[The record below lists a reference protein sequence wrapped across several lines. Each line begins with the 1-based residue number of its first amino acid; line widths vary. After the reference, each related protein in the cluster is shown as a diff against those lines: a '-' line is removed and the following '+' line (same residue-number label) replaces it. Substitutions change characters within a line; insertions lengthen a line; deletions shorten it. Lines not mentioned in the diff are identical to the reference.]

1 MIEVGEAN
9 GIRVLRLA
17 HGKASALDLEL
28 VLALRDAYRQAD
40 ADKVR
45 AVVLTGSGHI
55 FCAGVDL
62 FRIADGGATYV
73 KAYLAAFA
81 ELMFTIFGV
90 ERPVVA
96 ALNGHAI
103 AGGAVLVASADY
115 RVMSSGGGRFGYT
128 ELLVGVPFPPAALE
142 IVRFASPGSV
152 QRLLLAAE
160 TFNPEQSLALNLV
173 DELAAADA
181 VLTRGKE
188 VAERF
193 CRVPPDVFAATK
205 RHIRAETLRRMR
217 EAEEELGAAVEATWS
232 SDRTRAHIRDYLART
247 VRQSKPSGVIPAK
260 AGIR

>member
-1 MIEVGEAN
+1 MIETSDTN
-9 GIRVLRLA
+9 GVRFLRLA

-81 ELMFTIFGV
+81 ELMFAIFSI

-103 AGGAVLVASADY
+103 AGGAVLAASAD
-115 RVMSSGGGRFGYT
+115 
-128 ELLVGVPFPPAALE
+128 
-142 IVRFASPGSV
+142 
-152 QRLLLAAE
+152 
-160 TFNPEQSLALNLV
+160 
-173 DELAAADA
+173 
-181 VLTRGKE
+181 
-188 VAERF
+188 
-193 CRVPPDVFAATK
+193 
-205 RHIRAETLRRMR
+205 
-217 EAEEELGAAVEATWS
+217 
-232 SDRTRAHIRDYLART
+232 
-247 VRQSKPSGVIPAK
+247 
-260 AGIR
+260 